1 MSKKFKYKEQH
12 AVVVIC
18 KSEKH
23 QKSVYEQLKKSG
35 HTLKVVST

>member
-1 MSKKFKYKEQH
+1 MSKKFNYKEQH

-23 QKSVYEQLKKSG
+23 QQRVYEELKKGG